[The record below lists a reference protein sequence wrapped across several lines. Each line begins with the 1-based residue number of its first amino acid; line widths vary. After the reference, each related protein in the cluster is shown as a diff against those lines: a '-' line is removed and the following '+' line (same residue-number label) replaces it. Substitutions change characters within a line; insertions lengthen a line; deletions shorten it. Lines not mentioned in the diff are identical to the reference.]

1 MADPVDTLL
10 SLIDKQALTNNQVL
24 NSNVF
29 PASFCTKKGIAVSKM
44 NKIFEKSACE
54 KTGVHKAIDIM

>member
-10 SLIDKQALTNNQVL
+10 SPIDKQALIINQVL

-29 PASFCTKKGIAVSKM
+29 LASFCAKKGMAVSKM

-54 KTGVHKAIDIM
+54 KTGVHNAIDIM

>member
-10 SLIDKQALTNNQVL
+10 SPIDSQALINNQVL

-44 NKIFEKSACE
+44 NKIFEKSAC
-54 KTGVHKAIDIM
+54 